1 MPYFVVVRERS
12 SGWNWSLPMRGQA
25 DWEPH
30 AAFMDALDSEG
41 FIVAGGPL
49 GDEDA
54 AMRVMLVVNAPDRD
68 AIEARMAKDPWTPM
82 RLLRTVSIEPW
93 TVLLGGF
100 RARAAT

>member
-12 SGWNWSLPMRGQA
+12 FAWNWSLPMRDQDA
-25 DWEPH
+25 WDAH
-30 AAFMDALDSEG
+30 AAFMDALASEG

-54 AMRVMLVVNAPDRD
+54 ATRVMHVVNAPDGET
-68 AIEARMAKDPWTPM
+68 IEARMGDDPWTPM
-82 RLLRTVSIEPW
+82 GLLHTVSVEPL

-100 RARAAT
+100 RSVN